1 MNVTSKSRYALQ
13 IMLDLAKSK
22 KGILR
27 KRNQLSEKHK
37 ISPNYMNKIIF
48 KLKNKDLIES
58 CRGSCGGLRLIRPA
72 NQITLWQIIS
82 AVEDRTAPVNCV
94 DSMHFCSRAPE
105 CISKDAWL
113 SIFSD
118 IKNSLNSKKLAD
130 FI

>member
-13 IMLDLAKSK
+13 IMLDLAKSE
-22 KGILR
+22 KGSLR
-27 KRNQLSEKHK
+27 KRSQLAEEHK
-37 ISPNYMNKIIF
+37 ISQNYMNKIIF
-48 KLKNKDLIES
+48 KLKNKNLIEC
-58 CRGSCGGLRLIRPA
+58 CRGSCGGLRLIKPA

-82 AVEDRTAPVNCV
+82 AVENRTAPVNCV
-94 DSMHFCSRAPE
+94 DDINSCSIAQK

-118 IKNSLNSKKLAD
+118 IKSSLSSKKLAD